1 MVESVSGSFVEDKQR
16 FTVMHSESIKVR
28 FRDTDAQG
36 HLYFANYLV
45 YADEASGALMS
56 SLGFNWIDPAQ
67 APCFVFT
74 ANINC
79 DYLHECRMDDIVRV
93 DVGYQRLGNS
103 SATLGFDMHEQRSG
117 TRLVRGTITQVFV
130 DKVSR
135 KPCAIPEALR
145 RHLVA
150 VSPALA

>member
-1 MVESVSGSFVEDKQR
+1 MEEAQH

-45 YADEASGALMS
+45 YVDEASGALMS
-56 SLGFNWIDPAQ
+56 SLGFNWVDPAQ

-79 DYLHECRMDDIVRV
+79 NYLHECRMDDIVRI
-93 DVGYQRLGNS
+93 DVGYQRLGNT
-103 SATLGFDMHEQRSG
+103 SATLGFDMHEERGG
-117 TRLVRGTITQVFV
+117 TRLAQGTITQVFV
-130 DKVSR
+130 DKTSR
-135 KPCAIPEALR
+135 KSCAIPLTLR
-145 RHLVA
+145 QHLVSVA
-150 VSPALA
+150 PALAS